1 MKAIVHVALRLI
13 LLFFAGGRVV
23 ADDCEL
29 LFDGKSLADFQGEN
43 GAHEYRNIRIKV
55 LAG

>member
-1 MKAIVHVALRLI
+1 MKATVHVALRLI

-23 ADDCEL
+23 ADDFEL